1 MSGSDCCFLTCIQ
14 IFLVQHQTYQLS
26 HNWSPRRTKENGSEQ
41 LFEEIIPQNFPNI
54 RKERVTEIQE
64 AQRGPGRI
72 NPRRR
77 MLRHIVITL
86 TKIKQRKYGKQ
97 QEQSNKYYARE
108 FP

>member
-14 IFLVQHQTYQLS
+14 IFLVQHQMYQLS

-64 AQRGPGRI
+64 AQRPWQDKPKEEDAETYRD
-72 NPRRR
+72 
-77 MLRHIVITL
+77 HID
-86 TKIKQRKYGKQ
+86 K
-97 QEQSNKYYARE
+97 N
-108 FP
+108 